1 MKRHIQIIMSLVLML
16 SLVLSMTGCGNK
28 NKEIVFEPAS
38 SAVYVCDDGTLLC
51 ATVEDFSASYY
62 DIEEL
67 KAFVEE
73 QVTVYNADKAGVFEA
88 YESDGSKDSKDD
100 TELPVAIRD
109 CYTSDNNAVLILS
122 CDDYSDYYEIN
133 NLYEYSDV
141 ITFVETATV
150 KAMKEAG
157 ETINAGMFK
166 ADGSAISVD
175 KVMKKN
181 KYHVVKVSGTGTVY
195 VQGII
200 KYVSADVDVNDEATA
215 ADVSGTE
222 AYIVYK

>member
-1 MKRHIQIIMSLVLML
+1 MKRHIQIIMSVVLML
-16 SLVLSMTGCGNK
+16 SLVLSLTGCSGK
-28 NKEIVFEPAS
+28 NKEIVFKPEA
-38 SAVYVCDDGTLLC
+38 SAVYVCDDGTVLG
-51 ATVEDFSASYY
+51 ATVEEFGESYY

-73 QVTVYNADKAGVFEA
+73 QVIAYNTEKAGVSEA
-88 YESDGSKDSKDD
+88 YEPESKDSDED
-100 TELPVAIRD
+100 IELPISIKD
-109 CYTSDNNAVLILS
+109 CYTENNNAVLILA

-141 ITFVETATV
+141 ITSVDTTTV
-150 KAMKEAG
+150 KAMKEVG
-157 ETINAGMFK
+157 ESINSGMFK
-166 ADGSAISVD
+166 ADGSAVAVD

-200 KYVSADVDVNDEATA
+200 KYVSADVVVNEGATTA
-215 ADVSGTE
+215 TVSGTE
-222 AYIVYK
+222 SYIVYK